1 MSATSDTR
9 SKAEDH
15 AKTDEPPSMDHGRS
29 EGRLMYEES
38 IDHFADFAQGKVS
51 ALKHNP
57 VGFFVGAMMAGAYV
71 GFGIILIFILGGDAE
86 PQSKKLIM
94 GATFGIALMLVVF
107 AGSELFTGHNMYMPL
122 AWMKKKIKGRD
133 LATVWATVWVG
144 NMAGSAFLAG
154 LFVLGGGAGMVDD
167 SGSFLNQVASAKMHA
182 PAVELLA
189 RGMLCN
195 WLVCLALW
203 ISARTSNDAAKCIII
218 FWCLFA
224 FIASGFEHSVANMTL
239 FSIALLGEHP
249 EAVSL
254 SGMGYNLLWV
264 TIGNLLAGSLF
275 MAGGYWLYSGG
286 NRGR

>member
-1 MSATSDTR
+1 
-9 SKAEDH
+9 
-15 AKTDEPPSMDHGRS
+15 
-29 EGRLMYEES
+29 MYEES
-38 IDHFADFAQGKVS
+38 IDHFANSAQGKVS

-71 GFGIILIFILGGDAE
+71 GFGIILIFILGSNAE

-94 GATFGIALMLVVF
+94 GAAFGIALTLVVF
-107 AGSELFTGHNMYMPL
+107 AGSELFTGHAMYMPL
-122 AWMKKKIKGRD
+122 AWLKKRVKGRD
-133 LATVWATVWVG
+133 LAAVWATVWAG

-154 LFVLGGGAGMVDD
+154 LFVLGGAAGIVNEND
-167 SGSFLNQVASAKMHA
+167 SFLNQVAGAKMNA

-189 RGMLCN
+189 RGILCN

-203 ISARTSNDAAKCIII
+203 MSGRTNNDAAKCIVI

-224 FIASGFEHSVANMTL
+224 FIVSGFEHSVANMTL

-264 TIGNLLAGSLF
+264 TIGNVLAGSVL
-275 MAGGYWLYSGG
+275 MAAGYWLYSGG
-286 NRGR
+286 KRGR